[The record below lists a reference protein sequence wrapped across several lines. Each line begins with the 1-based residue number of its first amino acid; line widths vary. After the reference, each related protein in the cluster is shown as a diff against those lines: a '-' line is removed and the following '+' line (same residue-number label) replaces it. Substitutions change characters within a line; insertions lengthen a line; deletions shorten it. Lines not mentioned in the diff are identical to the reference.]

1 MDNESAKKASSYKKG
16 DLLRIS
22 SRNGASNWFVK
33 QIDDKSNSLTLSG
46 EHSNRPKKLILDKI
60 DFKNQFVSKIEKAE
74 MEVREGE
81 ILRTSSRMYEH
92 NIESN
97 TDLKVKK
104 IVPGFLVLKDGKK
117 SILMIKASL
126 NGAPLKYGYTKSLHT
141 TSTKRYDTTVSVL
154 KPYQTNKNNIF
165 KINALSKSSSIIVTE
180 DKEKAI
186 KYSHRETNRGSSIS
200 ADNYSGLSIEAGNIL
215 NRISETTAV
224 FSKQDYFKEAISN
237 NKDYTQSKL
246 NTDIADALENGYL
259 IKKDYSLKKP
269 LIIYHLSNEKMK
281 SKNINL
287 RLDFE
292 LEQNSSLKLIDF
304 FSDDSEKNFM
314 NIFYN
319 FNLDKDAIL
328 KNYKIDKSL
337 NKNLKYSFNNINQ
350 KQNSIS
356 ETFIFS
362 AGSDYFKNEI
372 NCNLKGEYSS
382 AFINGIFS
390 LDDNKQHEIRT
401 TINHLVENTKSYQL
415 IKSVL
420 GKNTKSAYQGRIY
433 VDSKAQKTDGYQLSK
448 AILLDETSEF
458 NAKPELEIYADDVK
472 CSHGSASGSLDD
484 NSIFYLM
491 SRGLNYKQA
500 KGLLINGF
508 LLDVI
513 EKITDAEIK
522 DLLKKMIGLKK

>member
-1 MDNESAKKASSYKKG
+1 MKEQ
-16 DLLRIS
+16 L
-22 SRNGASNWFVK
+22 
-33 QIDDKSNSLTLSG
+33 
-46 EHSNRPKKLILDKI
+46 KI
-60 DFKNQFVSKIEKAE
+60 DFNKIKEVSNFSNRDIE
-74 MEVREGE
+74 
-81 ILRTSSRMYEH
+81 I
-92 NIESN
+92 
-97 TDLKVKK
+97 
-104 IVPGFLVLKDGKK
+104 KK
-117 SILMIKASL
+117 SYL
-126 NGAPLKYGYTKSLHT
+126 NKFIENGFPNRKQENWKFL
-141 TSTKRYDTTVSVL
+141 D
-154 KPYQTNKNNIF
+154 
-165 KINALSKSSSIIVTE
+165 INQI
-180 DKEKAI
+180 
-186 KYSHRETNRGSSIS
+186 
-200 ADNYSGLSIEAGNIL
+200 
-215 NRISETTAV
+215 
-224 FSKQDYFKEAISN
+224 ISN
-237 NKDYTQSKL
+237 NISDLSFYNDYSIENKIDSSIFIDDLEHNKIIFINGRIEKIDFSYEDKKQIEIIEDSYTIDKSENNNSLIDLNIALSNKHSK
-246 NTDIADALENGYL
+246 IL
-259 IKKDYSLKKP
+259 IKKGYSFKKP
-269 LIIYHLSNEKMK
+269 LIIYHLTNEKMK

-337 NKNLKYSFNNINQ
+337 NKNLKYSFNNIDQ

>member
-1 MDNESAKKASSYKKG
+1 MKEQ
-16 DLLRIS
+16 L
-22 SRNGASNWFVK
+22 
-33 QIDDKSNSLTLSG
+33 
-46 EHSNRPKKLILDKI
+46 KI
-60 DFKNQFVSKIEKAE
+60 DFNKIQEVSNFSNRDIE
-74 MEVREGE
+74 
-81 ILRTSSRMYEH
+81 I
-92 NIESN
+92 
-97 TDLKVKK
+97 
-104 IVPGFLVLKDGKK
+104 KK
-117 SILMIKASL
+117 SYL
-126 NGAPLKYGYTKSLHT
+126 NKFIENGFPNRKQENWKFL
-141 TSTKRYDTTVSVL
+141 D
-154 KPYQTNKNNIF
+154 
-165 KINALSKSSSIIVTE
+165 INQI
-180 DKEKAI
+180 
-186 KYSHRETNRGSSIS
+186 
-200 ADNYSGLSIEAGNIL
+200 
-215 NRISETTAV
+215 
-224 FSKQDYFKEAISN
+224 ISN
-237 NKDYTQSKL
+237 NISDLSFYNDYSIENKIDPSIFIDDLEHNKIIFINGRVEKIDFSYEDKKQIEIIEDSYTIDKSENDNSLIDL
-246 NTDIADALENGYL
+246 NIALSNKHFKIL
-259 IKKDYSLKKP
+259 IKKGYSLKKP
-269 LIIYHLSNEKMK
+269 LIIYHLTNEKMK

-337 NKNLKYSFNNINQ
+337 NKNLKYSFNNIDQ

-356 ETFIFS
+356 ETFVFS

-500 KGLLINGF
+500 KGLLINGI